1 MSKDKRELKLF
12 PVVIEYDDYIPD
24 SVYKNTIHA
33 VTGAKG
39 EQLEKSIEV
48 LKSTGTL
55 QLGNYIAEIAETKL
69 EEILDISEL
78 DKCSISCYV
87 M

>member
-1 MSKDKRELKLF
+1 MSKEKRELKLF

-24 SVYKNTIHA
+24 SVYRNTLHA
-33 VTGAKG
+33 VAGLSG
-39 EQLEKSIEV
+39 INLERSIEV
-48 LKSTGTL
+48 LKSSGTL
-55 QLGNYIAEIAETKL
+55 EIGNYIAEIAATKL

-78 DKCSISCYV
+78 DKCCISCYV